1 MAPAHATATHA
12 PAGLARPRLQARRTT
27 WLVLVGLVALVHAVG
42 LDALS
47 SRLAVASQDEP
58 RRLTAVYVAELV
70 PAPAPRVA
78 PAAGAGGDRRVD
90 RAADGVRAR
99 AAVAAPVESAASAP
113 SEPAASV
120 PRPSAA
126 PPAVVAAS
134 DASPGAHVDPAPVP
148 ALAFPPEPDPERRAD
163 LGPPPPVHAGAAGDA
178 PGPWPAGA
186 PTPVDAGSSG
196 VAGGS
201 SLTPPEPLPAFE
213 WPPSTR
219 LSYVLTGHYRGEVH
233 GFAQVEWLREGERY
247 QVHLEVIV
255 GLPVAPFMS
264 RRMSS
269 DGRLGPNGLVP
280 GRYDEVTRIAWRPER
295 AATVTFEA
303 TGVRLADGR
312 WQTRPPGVQDTASQF
327 VQMAYLFNL
336 EPDRLTPGRTLALPL
351 ALPRRV
357 DTWVYDI
364 LDEESIDT
372 PFGPLAAIPL
382 KPRPLSDRRDT
393 LSAEVWIAPSLRFL
407 PARLRIRQDAE
418 TFVDLVL
425 SRAPEIAAR

>member
-1 MAPAHATATHA
+1 
-12 PAGLARPRLQARRTT
+12 
-27 WLVLVGLVALVHAVG
+27 VLVGLVALVHAVA

-47 SRLAVASQDEP
+47 SRLGVAPHEEP
-58 RRLTAVYVAELV
+58 RRLTAVYVAELA

-78 PAAGAGGDRRVD
+78 PAAAGGGDRHEDRV
-90 RAADGVRAR
+90 ADGVRAR
-99 AAVAAPVESAASAP
+99 TAAATPVEPAASAP
-113 SEPAASV
+113 TEPAAPAPTEPAAPA
-120 PRPSAA
+120 PRPEAA
-126 PPAVVAAS
+126 PPAGAAAS
-134 DASPGAHVDPAPVP
+134 DASAGPQADQTPVP
-148 ALAFPPEPDPERRAD
+148 ASPFPLETDPQRHA
-163 LGPPPPVHAGAAGDA
+163 GIGPPPVHAGASGDA
-178 PGPWPAGA
+178 PGPWPPDS
-186 PTPVDAGSSG
+186 PTPVDSGSSG
-196 VAGGS
+196 VASGS
-201 SLTPPEPLPAFE
+201 SLTPAEPLPAFE

-219 LSYVLTGHYRGEVH
+219 LSYVLTGQYRGELH

-255 GLPVAPFMS
+255 GLPVAPLMS

-269 DGRLGPNGLVP
+269 DGRLGPDGLVP

-295 AATVTFEA
+295 AAAVTFEA

-312 WQTRPPGVQDTASQF
+312 WHPRPPGVQDTASQF

-336 EPDRLTPGRTLALPL
+336 EPDRLMPGRTLALPL
-351 ALPRRV
+351 ALPRRL

-372 PFGPLAAIPL
+372 PFGPLATIPL
-382 KPRPLSDRRDT
+382 KPRLLADRRDT

-407 PARLRIRQDAE
+407 PVRLRIRQDAE